1 MEDRELI
8 SGIKNKNKQVFK
20 DFVEQYQKLVLNI
33 CYKFVNN
40 SDDAND
46 VAQEVFIEA
55 YRSIDKF
62 REDSKISTWL
72 YRISVN
78 KSLNFLRDNKKTKIT
93 DSYSGDVQKISA
105 DSLQTNTSPETNF
118 INQERKEIID
128 KAINSLPDR
137 QKTAFILQKKEDL
150 SHEEISQVL
159 GISVKAVESLI
170 IRAKQNLQK
179 KLISYYKS

>member
-1 MEDRELI
+1 MEDKDLI
-8 SGIKNKNKQVFK
+8 SGIKNKNEQVFK
-20 DFVEQYQKLVLNI
+20 DFIEKYQKLVLNI
-33 CYKFVNN
+33 CFKFVND

-46 VAQEVFIEA
+46 VAQEVFIEV

-78 KSLNFLRDNKKTKIT
+78 KSLNFLRDYKKPKII
-93 DSYSGDVQKISA
+93 DSYSDDLQKVSGDLIQSN
-105 DSLQTNTSPETNF
+105 STPETSY

-137 QKTAFILQKKEDL
+137 QKTAFILHKKEDL
-150 SHEEISQVL
+150 SHEEISKVL
-159 GISVKAVESLI
+159 NISVKAVESLI

>member
-8 SGIKNKNKQVFK
+8 SGIKNKNKQVYKEFI
-20 DFVEQYQKLVLNI
+20 EQYQKLVLNI
-33 CYKFVNN
+33 CFRFVNN

-55 YRSIDKF
+55 YRSIEKF

-93 DSYSGDVQKISA
+93 DSYSGEQKTS
-105 DSLQTNTSPETNF
+105 DGSLQTTTTPETNF
-118 INQERKEIID
+118 INKERKEIID

-137 QKTAFILQKKEDL
+137 QKTAFILHKKEDL
-150 SHEEISQVL
+150 SQEEISKVL
-159 GISVKAVESLI
+159 GISIKAVESLI

-179 KLISYYKS
+179 KLINYYKN